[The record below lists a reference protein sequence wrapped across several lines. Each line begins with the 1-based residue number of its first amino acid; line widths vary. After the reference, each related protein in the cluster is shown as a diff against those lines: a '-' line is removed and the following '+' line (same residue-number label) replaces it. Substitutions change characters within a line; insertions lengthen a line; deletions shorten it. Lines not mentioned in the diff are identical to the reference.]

1 MVGVVTVPIA
11 SLDGCIGVALVL
23 VSRSGVPSGMGIYCS
38 SFWGNDAGDFRG
50 MLGVC
55 VRVTRGGALN
65 RLGRRRGAE
74 R

>member
-1 MVGVVTVPIA
+1 
-11 SLDGCIGVALVL
+11 
-23 VSRSGVPSGMGIYCS
+23 MGIYCS
-38 SFWGNDAGDFRG
+38 SFWGIDAGDFRV
-50 MLGVC
+50 MFGVG